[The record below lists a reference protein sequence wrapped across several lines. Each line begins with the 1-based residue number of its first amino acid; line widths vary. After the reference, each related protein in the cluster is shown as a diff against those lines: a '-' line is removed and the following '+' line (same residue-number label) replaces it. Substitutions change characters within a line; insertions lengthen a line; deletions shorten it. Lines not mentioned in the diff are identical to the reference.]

1 MPTRITCISLVL
13 LVAACGADKE
23 ADNQAIEGMQK
34 STLEVT
40 TYQGAVRGTWAD
52 EAAGIRRFMG
62 IPYAQAPVGELRW
75 RPPQAPAAWNG
86 VREADQ
92 PGAAC
97 WQPVNEEQ
105 FVWSRGQFQRSEDC
119 LFLNVWSAQTFDAAP
134 VMVWFH
140 GGAHTAGMGH
150 DRIFD
155 GTNLARR
162 DVVVVTVNYR
172 LGAFGF
178 LAHPALQDES
188 DHGSAGN
195 YGLLD
200 KMAALNWIRD
210 NISQFGGDPDN
221 VTIFGQSAGSQS
233 VCALMASPLAEGL
246 FHKAIGQSAA
256 CVNPM
261 PERDPAGL
269 ERGARLVDALGTGA
283 DLAAMR
289 AAAPEDVLAATEA
302 SGWAN
307 ASRIVTDGW
316 VLPDAADRIYA
327 AGGQARIPLLLGSL
341 SHEGHLL
348 FPLNDSLSED
358 DLNAYLDRVAGAQAA
373 GIRAHYAS
381 PDLSPGQLQHA
392 VATDLFMA
400 YGMRRWATYQAATGQ
415 PTYLYFMDHAPPA
428 FRLYVP
434 DRPDLQLP
442 QGPRSAGAYHS
453 GDLAYVFDNTRTVGH
468 AWQDDDHAFSD
479 LIATYWTNFAKTGD
493 PNGEGLPAWQ
503 PYDAGEKATM
513 LLQENATQTVKGVR
527 REVLDL
533 WDQRFA
539 EAT

>member
-1 MPTRITCISLVL
+1 MPTRITCICLVL
-13 LVAACGADKE
+13 LVAACGADNE
-23 ADNQAIEGMQK
+23 NVAPMQT

-40 TYQGAVRGTWAD
+40 TYQGVLRGAWAD

-62 IPYAQAPVGELRW
+62 IPYARPPLGELRW
-75 RPPQAPAAWNG
+75 RPPQAPAVWDG
-86 VREADQ
+86 VRDAGR

-105 FVWSRGQFQRSEDC
+105 FVWSRGQFERSEDC
-119 LFLNVWSAQTFDAAP
+119 LFLNVWSDRALEGAP

-162 DVVVVTVNYR
+162 SVVLVTVNYR

-178 LAHPALQDES
+178 LAHPALQEES
-188 DHGSAGN
+188 AHDSAGN

-210 NISQFGGDPDN
+210 NIGQFGGNPDN

-256 CVNPM
+256 CVNPL
-261 PERDPAGL
+261 PERDAAGL
-269 ERGARLVDALGTGA
+269 ERGARLVEALGI
-283 DLAAMR
+283 DQNPKEMR
-289 AAAPEDVLAATEA
+289 AASPEAVLAATA
-302 SGWAN
+302 SSSWAN
-307 ASRIVTDGW
+307 GSRIVTDGW
-316 VLPDAADRIYA
+316 VLPEAADSLYA
-327 AGGQARIPLLLGSL
+327 AGRQAKVPLLLGSL
-341 SHEGHLL
+341 SNEGHLL
-348 FPLNDSLSED
+348 FPLNDSLSEA
-358 DLNAYLDRVAGAQAA
+358 DLDAYLDRTAGAQAA
-373 GIRAHYAS
+373 GLKAQYADA
-381 PDLSPGQLQHA
+381 PSPGQMQHA
-392 VATDLFMA
+392 IATDLFMA
-400 YGMRRWATYQAATGQ
+400 YGMRRWAAHQANAGQ
-415 PTYLYFMDHAPPA
+415 RAYLYFMDHTPPA

-434 DRPDLQLP
+434 DQPDLQLS

-453 GDLAYVFDNTRTVGH
+453 GDLAYVFNNTRNVGH
-468 AWQDDDHAFSD
+468 DWLEEDHTFSD
-479 LIATYWTNFAKTGD
+479 VIAGYWTNFAKTGD

-503 PYDAGEKATM
+503 PYDSNGKAT
-513 LLQENATQTVKGVR
+513 LLMKEGATQTVGCVR
-527 REVLDL
+527 REILDL

-539 EAT
+539 DAT

>member
-1 MPTRITCISLVL
+1 MPTRITCFCLVL
-13 LVAACGADKE
+13 LVAACGVDSESMAPTT
-23 ADNQAIEGMQK
+23 AA
-34 STLEVT
+34 TLEIT
-40 TYQGAVRGTWAD
+40 TYQGVLRGAWAD

-62 IPYAQAPVGELRW
+62 VPYAKPPVGELRW
-75 RPPQAPAAWNG
+75 RPPQAPLTWQG
-86 VREADQ
+86 VRDAAS

-97 WQPVNEEQ
+97 WQGVNEEQ
-105 FVWSRGQFQRSEDC
+105 FVWSRGQFERSEDC
-119 LFLNVWSAQTFDAAP
+119 LFLNVWSDQWLEGAP

-162 DVVVVTVNYR
+162 GVVLVTVNYR

-210 NISQFGGDPDN
+210 NIGQFGGNPDN

-256 CVNPM
+256 CVNPL

-269 ERGARLVDALGTGA
+269 ERGARLVEAMGITQSLPE
-283 DLAAMR
+283 MR
-289 AAAPEDVLAATEA
+289 AASPDAVLAATA
-302 SGWAN
+302 SSGWAN

-316 VLPDAADRIYA
+316 VLPEPADKIYA
-327 AGGQARIPLLLGSL
+327 AGRQAQIPLLLGSL
-341 SHEGHLL
+341 SNEGHLL
-348 FPLNDSLSED
+348 FPLNESLSED
-358 DLNAYLDRVAGAQAA
+358 DLNAYLERTAGAQAA
-373 GIRAHYAS
+373 DLKRHYAKEAT
-381 PDLSPGQLQHA
+381 PGQRQHA
-392 VATDLFMA
+392 IATDLFMA
-400 YGMRRWATYQAATGQ
+400 YGMRRWAAYQAGAGQ
-415 PTYLYFMDHAPPA
+415 SAYLYFMDHTPPA

-434 DRPDLQLP
+434 DQPDLQLTE
-442 QGPRSAGAYHS
+442 GPRSAGAYHS
-453 GDLAYVFDNTRTVGH
+453 GDLAYVFNNTRTVGH
-468 AWQDDDHAFSD
+468 DWREDDHTFSD
-479 LIATYWTNFAKTGD
+479 LVATYWTNFAKTGD
-493 PNGEGLPAWQ
+493 PNGAGLPEWQ
-503 PYDAGEKATM
+503 TYDSNGKAT
-513 LLQENATQTVKGVR
+513 LLMKEGATQTTDGVR
-527 REVLDL
+527 REILDL